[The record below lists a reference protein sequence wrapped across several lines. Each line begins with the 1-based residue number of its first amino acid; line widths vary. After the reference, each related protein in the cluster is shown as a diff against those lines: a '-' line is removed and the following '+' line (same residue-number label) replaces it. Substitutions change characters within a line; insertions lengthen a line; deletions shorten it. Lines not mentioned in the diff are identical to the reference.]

1 VTNEVVIV
9 VVLTIKPGEVDRA
22 EAALREMIG
31 PTHREDGCLRYA
43 LHREVG
49 NPNRLVIIE
58 RWSSYDALSD
68 HYRQPH
74 MKGMAE
80 LSLLLEQPIESYA
93 LQPVPTGDPA
103 KGWL

>member
-9 VVLTIKPGEVDRA
+9 VVMTIKAGESDRA

-49 NPNRLVIIE
+49 NPDRLVIIE

-74 MKGMAE
+74 MKGSAE
-80 LSLLLEQPIESYA
+80 LSHLLEHPIESYV
-93 LQPVPTGDPA
+93 LEPVPAGDPA
-103 KGWL
+103 KGTL

>member
-1 VTNEVVIV
+1 MTNEVVIV
-9 VVLTIKPGEVDRA
+9 VVLTIKQGEGDRA
-22 EAALREMIG
+22 EEALRDMIG

-49 NPNRLVIIE
+49 NPERLIIIE

-74 MKGMAE
+74 MKRMAE
-80 LSLLLEQPIESYA
+80 LSHLLEHPIESYV

-103 KGWL
+103 KGSL